1 MCIADGLGGV
11 LVISNVKTKLIF
23 FSFNFYMYLMTECDY
38 DGGDCCGEFAQHN
51 FCSQCTCHSEEI
63 KEEIDPG
70 KTI

>member
-1 MCIADGLGGV
+1 MFNADGLGGV
-11 LVISNVKTKLIF
+11 LVKTKLIF
-23 FSFNFYMYLMTECDY
+23 FWIQFLYLMTECDY